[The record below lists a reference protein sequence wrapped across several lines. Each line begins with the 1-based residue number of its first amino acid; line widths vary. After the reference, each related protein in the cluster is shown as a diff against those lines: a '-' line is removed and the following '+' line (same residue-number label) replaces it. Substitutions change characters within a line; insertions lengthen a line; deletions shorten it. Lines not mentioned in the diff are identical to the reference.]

1 MALPC
6 VHGGMGIIGYKN
18 HLKTN
23 PEDHKTLYV
32 KYHVKLGFL
41 SGLSTKNHHQN
52 LSPFCRHSH
61 FSGMG
66 AQPPTEF
73 EDYAFR
79 RHKSQMFQGFESYD
93 DLISPFVGGIAPFP
107 GPLDGPRLT
116 EAARMAVELHNNQ
129 QVMGMNRVKRIPT
142 PAPMRLGGIYSIDV
156 TLA

>member
-79 RHKSQMFQGFESYD
+79 RHKSQMFQPLRWRNCTLPGTFGWSEAYRSRPYGCGATQQSTGD
-93 DLISPFVGGIAPFP
+93 GDEPGEEDPNSSSNAFGGYIF
-107 GPLDGPRLT
+107 
-116 EAARMAVELHNNQ
+116 
-129 QVMGMNRVKRIPT
+129 
-142 PAPMRLGGIYSIDV
+142 Y
-156 TLA
+156 